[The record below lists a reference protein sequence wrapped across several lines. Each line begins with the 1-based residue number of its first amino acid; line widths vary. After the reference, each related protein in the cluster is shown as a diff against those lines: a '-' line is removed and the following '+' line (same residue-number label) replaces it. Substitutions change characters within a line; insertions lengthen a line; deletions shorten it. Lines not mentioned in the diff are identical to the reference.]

1 VTDVT
6 SQEVSSAVLSGDGT
20 TKIVLL
26 YATWCEHCRI
36 MMPAYNAAAE
46 STRQIRWLKVEQT
59 NAGPILKARSDIRG
73 FPTIFGIKQNGEIVQ
88 YGERDPRTEES
99 LRKWALQLHE
109 PIQIEEKVKMQE
121 VSGPAPA
128 PVPVP
133 VEAPV
138 QQAPVQQEQVKTEPT
153 EVVEVEVLI

>member
-1 VTDVT
+1 
-6 SQEVSSAVLSGDGT
+6 
-20 TKIVLL
+20 
-26 YATWCEHCRI
+26 

-59 NAGPILKARSDIRG
+59 NAGPILKERSDIRG

-121 VSGPAPA
+121 VPAPV

-138 QQAPVQQEQVKTEPT
+138 QQEQVKTEST